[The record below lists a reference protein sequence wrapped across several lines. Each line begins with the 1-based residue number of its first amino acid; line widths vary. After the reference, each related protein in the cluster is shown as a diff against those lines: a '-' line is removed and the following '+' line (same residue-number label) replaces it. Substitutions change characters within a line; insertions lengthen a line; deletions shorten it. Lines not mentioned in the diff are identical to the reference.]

1 MAAQQFANN
10 AQTTLSSICN
20 PGDVSISIVSATGFP
35 TAVPYT
41 VLIDSEYMLVTSG
54 ASTTTWGVSRAQEG
68 SSAGTHAATAT
79 VTQDF
84 TVAGL
89 QSLDQS
95 YYPFWGV
102 SGLTGAIQPSRY
114 VGSTGTGTPGS
125 GTFIAGDWGV
135 IGTGGFFV
143 CTVGGSPGT
152 FVTVAP
158 QVFSSSFNTH
168 ILSTAPGP
176 PTTSGLNANLASA
189 TLAANSTDNKGTLIF
204 TVSGSPIGPTGIL
217 CTVTFNTVYA
227 NANYSVQLTPS
238 NDPLP
243 AGLAYG
249 SINKAAGSFQIWNAS
264 QQSMTASSVYNVDYL
279 VLG

>member
-10 AQTTLSSICN
+10 AQTTLASICN

-176 PTTSGLNANLASA
+176 ATLTNLAVNLASA
-189 TLAANSTDNKGTLIF
+189 TVANSTDNRGTVIA
-204 TVSGSPIGPTGIL
+204 TVGASPVTGGSVV
-217 CTVTFNTVYA
+217 CRVNFNTPYA
-227 NANYSVQLTPS
+227 NTNYSVQVTITDAPGNTGVQMS
-238 NDPLP
+238 VT
-243 AGLAYG
+243 
-249 SINKAAGSFQIWNAS
+249 NKLVGSFDIWNNS
-264 QQSMTASSVYNVDYL
+264 TTSMAATDVYNIDYL